1 MTNIKRSIKPV
12 IFCLLSVALSAFCIR
27 EIIKTILSEKT
38 SHLNFTQNAFLN
50 VIIDTVHSFNERLQV
65 GYLIGIGFLALLFEL
80 AFSDSM
86 YEFFSRLPLGAIKK
100 YNYFDNSKHGFKYLF
115 KHSVAAISPAL
126 IIGFYVLLYI
136 AFCDWYPD
144 NLDICVRWILPITII
159 LTLIASV
166 VLIAS
171 VIKYG
176 GLWGALIRLPLL
188 FTSNICLCSIIG
200 ALIFS
205 FGFAIAM
212 FLSFLIGII
221 GMIVVLPIIL
231 GRRR

>member
-12 IFCLLSVALSAFCIR
+12 FFCLLSVALSAFCIY
-27 EIIKTILSEKT
+27 EIIMTIILET
-38 SHLNFTQNAFLN
+38 PSHLNYTSNKFLN
-50 VIIDTVHSFNERLQV
+50 VIIDTVSAFNERIHV
-65 GYLIGIGFLALLFEL
+65 GYLIGIGLLALLFEL

-86 YEFFSRLPLGAIKK
+86 HQFFSRLPLGSIKK
-100 YNYFDNSKHGFKYLF
+100 YDFFDTSRHGFKYLF

-126 IIGFYVLLYI
+126 IIGFYVVIYI
-136 AFCDWYPD
+136 TFSDWYPD
-144 NLDICVRWILPITII
+144 NLDDFVHWVLPITII
-159 LTLIASV
+159 LTLIASI

-176 GLWGALIRLPLL
+176 GLWGALIKVPLL

-200 ALIFS
+200 ALIVS
-205 FGFAIAM
+205 FGFIFAALIA
-212 FLSFLIGII
+212 FIIGIV

-231 GRRR
+231 RFMR